1 MSDIGGF
8 VTIMML
14 IFGALCSFF
23 TFEMLENLLVAR
35 LYKIK
40 PKVIRTLTGEYDEEA
55 ANTKIHS
62 T

>member
-1 MSDIGGF
+1 
-8 VTIMML
+8 MML

-40 PKVIRTLTGEYDEEA
+40 PKLIRTLTGEYDEEA